1 MSDLFDDG
9 GITMRPT
16 FTAHSDYISA
26 RRTCGY
32 CGGTG
37 YAGGFGGFERQGK
50 RIHGDYG
57 ETCLRKYGDP
67 LRNADIKVVP

>member
-37 YAGGFGGFERQGK
+37 YCMR
-50 RIHGDYG
+50 
-57 ETCLRKYGDP
+57 RK
-67 LRNADIKVVP
+67 